1 MGDPERVQHPRL
13 TAVAVALV
21 LLAGLA
27 LRADHL
33 ADKLVWHDEIA
44 TRIFAAGYTT
54 DDWKEAIYT
63 GRVVPVAEVRAYQ
76 SPNPDRTTWQV
87 IDGLARLDPQHPPLY
102 YVLARLWVGLFG
114 MGTGALRSLSVLASL
129 LGLPAAWW
137 LGRELA
143 SRRAGWIAALLWSV
157 SPFFVLYAQEAREY
171 ALWGTEIL
179 VMCAALLRA
188 MRVTEA
194 GVRGASVA
202 GGATDATAATTAGG
216 ATGAWA
222 LYALSVIV
230 SLYTSF
236 STVSVMLAHT
246 LFVIARE
253 RARPNRVSL
262 SAAASLAVAVLAF
275 VPWGLNL
282 ARSFE
287 AFQASM
293 RWSKEIVIPTFD
305 LLRIFTLNTSRTVV
319 DLWPD
324 LDSTTAWVVDGG
336 ACAVM
341 NVMLFL
347 AARRVPRASV
357 WMLLTLVVAPLL
369 MLLLPDLLWG
379 GIRSVSGRYLTVT
392 WVGLLMA
399 SAVGLDSLTR
409 SARAWAVGL
418 FVAAGLVSGVSNARQ
433 EVVWTKGVSMGL
445 PEIARLI
452 NTSTAPL
459 VVANIEVHH
468 PGNMLALANLLRD
481 DATLQLLPVAVENTY
496 ALPESH
502 GDIYLISPNPQFRA
516 RIEARAPVQT
526 RLLYHD
532 LFLELWKVEA
542 REAR

>member
-1 MGDPERVQHPRL
+1 MADHERARHPRV

-21 LLAGLA
+21 LCAGLA
-27 LRADHL
+27 LRVDHL

-54 DDWKEAIYT
+54 DDWKQVIYT

-76 SPNPDRTTWQV
+76 NPNPDRTTWQV

-188 MRVTEA
+188 MRLTEA
-194 GVRGASVA
+194 GARGASVEAGATAAA
-202 GGATDATAATTAGG
+202 GGAM
-216 ATGAWA
+216 GAWA

-230 SLYTSF
+230 GLYTSF

-262 SAAASLAVAVLAF
+262 SAAASLAVSVLAF

-305 LLRIFTLNTSRTVV
+305 LLRIFALNTSRTVV

-324 LDSTTAWVVDGG
+324 LDSAAAWVVDVG
-336 ACAVM
+336 ACAAM
-341 NVMLFL
+341 IAMLFL
-347 AARRVPRASV
+347 AARRAPRASV
-357 WMLLTLVVAPLL
+357 WMLLTLVIAPLL

-409 SARAWAVGL
+409 SARVWAVGL
-418 FVAAGLVSGVSNARQ
+418 FVTAGLVSGVSNARQ
-433 EVVWTKGVSMGL
+433 EVVWTKGVSVGL
-445 PEIARLI
+445 PEIARQI

-502 GDIYLISPNPQFRA
+502 GDVYLISPNPQFRA
-516 RIEARAPVQT
+516 RVEAQAPVQT